1 MPRMG
6 TLMIFSR
13 SFPMIDSSAMMSAMF
28 SRIDSRTLSRWRA
41 RSPAERS
48 LRSALE
54 PSKGRKTDS
63 RVRFTGGDRTDRR
76 CRSVLP
82 EVVGGV
88 LQHDVHAALAVTRV
102 EEVLHHRVVLLRL
115 LLVPRARLGDD
126 AADVAH
132 RRHELLLDRF
142 LERLVGAV
150 GDALAAAARRP
161 EVGDHLLTEPFGR
174 RADDR
179 DLLLDRLQKPL
190 VGLQLLLGVAVLD
203 SRLVDERFGVV
214 EVVLEERLGLLLVGV
229 YERLGDLLLEQLEV
243 LLVEHILEELEE
255 LLARVVRE
263 VAFLHHVDEGL
274 ADVDRVDAV
283 ALHVVGERVVERLHD
298 EACRDAAHALAL
310 GVLAQLLDVD
320 LLGLALLDDLL
331 AVVEL
336 ELGDQVAL
344 RVGLEAREDGEHRRD
359 LERVRRDVGAE
370 VRVADDLLIDLHLF
384 RQPQV
389 VRHAHDHDAVEDR
402 LVGVI
407 GAELLPLGLVR
418 VRRDD
423 SVDVDEPVASRGRDD
438 LLLRRGDHRV
448 QVLGLVLEDLDE
460 LDDAT
465 VADVQRAV
473 QIEHAG
479 VALRVLVELRD
490 VLAADQDRRVL
501 VVRVDRR
508 YDADADAVALR
519 EDARHDRHLFVPATE
534 LLLQSVPADRAEVAL
549 DVRAEHLLE
558 LFAEMSGN
566 EVQRLLEHRAA
577 VDRVDR
583 LAGFE
588 AALQLLG
595 ERALAGADR
604 SHEIQDLAALLAF
617 QRRGMEVAHDLRD
630 RPLDAEEL
638 VAEEVVDLDGLVL
651 VETLH
656 ARIVSFEDV
665 RRAHL
670 HHDVVDARVREL
682 GEARVLAHV
691 LEVVEK
697 RTAPQLLL
705 VGGAVVFDQL
715 LKDALP
721 VVHNRSFP
729 ASSRDCGH
737 ARNRR
742 CVCCP
747 ACDDACQKYSGVWKA
762 RASMLRPS
770 GRRTAANAAWCGDD
784 EEKRARRWRVVPTL
798 PPPQATIRQPCF

>member
-76 CRSVLP
+76 RRSVLP

-88 LQHDVHAALAVTRV
+88 LEHDVHAALAIARV

-190 VGLQLLLGVAVLD
+190 VGLQLLLGVAVLHP
-203 SRLVDERFGVV
+203 RLVDERFGVV

-229 YERLGDLLLEQLEV
+229 DERLGDLL
-243 LLVEHILEELEE
+243 VEHVLEELEE

-310 GVLAQLLDVD
+310 SVLAQLLDVD

-344 RVGLEAREDGEHRRD
+344 RVGLEAREDGEHGGD
-359 LERVRRDVGAE
+359 LERVRGDVRPEIREAN
-370 VRVADDLLIDLHLF
+370 DLLVDLDLLGQTEVVGDLH
-384 RQPQV
+384 
-389 VRHAHDHDAVEDR
+389 DDDAVEDR
-402 LVGVI
+402 LVGVV
-407 GAELLPLGLVR
+407 GLELLPLGLV
-418 VRRDD
+418 
-423 SVDVDEPVASRGRDD
+423 G
-438 LLLRRGDHRV
+438 
-448 QVLGLVLEDLDE
+448 EDLDE
-460 LDDAT
+460 LAHAA
-465 VADVQRAV
+465 VADVDGAV
-473 QIEHAG
+473 QVEHAR
-479 VALRVLVELRD
+479 VALRVHVELRD
-490 VLAADQDRRVL
+490 VLAADEHRGVL
-501 VVRVDRR
+501 VVRVDGRD
-508 YDADADAVALR
+508 DADPDAVALR
-519 EDARHDRHLFVPATE
+519 EEARAHRHLLVAAAV
-534 LLLQSVPADRAEVAL
+534 LLLQAEAAHRAEVAL
-549 DVRAEHLLE
+549 DVHAEHLLE
-558 LFAEMSGN
+558 LLPQMARNEMEG
-566 EVQRLLEHRAA
+566 LLGHRA
-577 VDRVDR
+577 VLDRVEG
-583 LAGFE
+583 LGGLE
-588 AALQLLG
+588 APLETFDQ
-595 ERALAGADR
+595 RALPRADR
-604 SHEIQDLAALLAF
+604 AHQVEDLAALLALE
-617 QRRGMEVAHDLRD
+617 RGGVEVAHDLRH
-630 RPLDAEEL
+630 RLLDPEKL
-638 VAEEVVDLDGLVL
+638 VAEEVEDLERLVL
-651 VETLH
+651 VEPLD
-656 ARIVSFEDV
+656 ARVVGFLDV
-665 RRAHL
+665 QGPGA
-670 HHDVVDARVREL
+670 HDVVEDAGVREL
-682 GEARVLAHV
+682 GEAGILADEVEV
-691 LEVVEK
+691 LEEGA
-697 RTAPQLLL
+697 APHL
-705 VGGAVVFDQL
+705 
-715 LKDALP
+715 
-721 VVHNRSFP
+721 
-729 ASSRDCGH
+729 
-737 ARNRR
+737 
-742 CVCCP
+742 
-747 ACDDACQKYSGVWKA
+747 
-762 RASMLRPS
+762 
-770 GRRTAANAAWCGDD
+770 
-784 EEKRARRWRVVPTL
+784 
-798 PPPQATIRQPCF
+798 